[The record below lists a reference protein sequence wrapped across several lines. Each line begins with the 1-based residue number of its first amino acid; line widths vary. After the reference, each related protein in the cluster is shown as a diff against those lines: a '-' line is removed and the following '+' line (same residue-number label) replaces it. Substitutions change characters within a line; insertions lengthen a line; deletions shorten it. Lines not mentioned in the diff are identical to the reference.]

1 MRIAYLVTEYPATS
15 HTFIRREV
23 TALRARGISVAT
35 FSVRRPAPVTV
46 SSTRDRASLEETWYI
61 LPPNV
66 ISLATAHFSA
76 LFRRPVRYLRV
87 LYLSFHHRVPGIRS
101 LAFSL
106 FYFAEAILLAR
117 ELERERIDHL
127 HTHFA
132 NSGGIVGLL
141 ASRYLELTWSFT
153 LHGISETDYPAGVLL
168 GAKIEAASFV
178 ACASHFGRAQA
189 MRMVPPE
196 HWSKIFVVRCALDLM
211 DLPSQ
216 GSSGKNVRP
225 RLICVGRLSPEKGH
239 FGLLEAFA
247 QVRTSGVDGDLVF
260 VGDGPERARIER
272 AIDNLDLRANVSL
285 KGALDEQATL
295 QQIANADILVLP
307 SFMEGLPVVL
317 MEAMALGLPV
327 IASRVAGIP
336 ELVTD
341 DQEGLLFCPTDWNE
355 LAEKIGQLIADP
367 ERRQRLGRAGRSKI
381 ELGFEINRAVEP
393 LAKRFSDEAL
403 VSPIERNPSPEE
415 DHGGGLRRPHHDQS

>member
-1 MRIAYLVTEYPATS
+1 
-15 HTFIRREV
+15 
-23 TALRARGISVAT
+23 
-35 FSVRRPAPVTV
+35 
-46 SSTRDRASLEETWYI
+46 
-61 LPPNV
+61 
-66 ISLATAHFSA
+66 
-76 LFRRPVRYLRV
+76 V
-87 LYLSFHHRVPGIRS
+87 LCLSFRHRVPGIRS

-106 FYFAEAILLAR
+106 FYFAEAIMLAR
-117 ELERERIDHL
+117 ELERQRIDHL

-141 ASRYLELTWSFT
+141 ASRYLELTWSLT

-178 ACASHFGRAQA
+178 ACASYFGRAQA
-189 MRMVPPE
+189 MRVVSPE
-196 HWSKIFVVRCALDLM
+196 HWSKIFVVRCALDLT
-211 DLPSQ
+211 DLPIR

-247 QVRTSGVDGDLVF
+247 KVRASGVDGDLVI
-260 VGDGPERARIER
+260 VGDGPERARIEG

-341 DQEGLLFCPTDWNE
+341 DQHGLLFCPTDWNE

-367 ERRQRLGRAGRSKI
+367 ELRQRLGRAGRSKI
-381 ELGFEINRAVEP
+381 ELAFEINRAIEP
-393 LAKRFSDEAL
+393 LAIRFSDEAL
-403 VSPIERNPSPEE
+403 VSPIREER
-415 DHGGGLRRPHHDQS
+415 